1 MKNARHSSTAVDFA
15 DVIRPLAEARS
26 LPPWCYST
34 LDFYK
39 VEVEHIFLK
48 TWNCVGHASRIRE
61 AGDCFSFDI
70 AGIPL
75 LIVRGSDNVVRA
87 FANSCRHR
95 GTRLVEGKINCRQ
108 IICPYHAWTY
118 DLDGRLLSAP
128 TSMKRT
134 DGFDPSQFPLKQVRL
149 EEWNG
154 FLFVNCDP
162 NAESFLSYVGDLT
175 ELLRPYELGSLVQTW
190 SKAYSVNCNWKNYLE
205 NARDQLHVATVH
217 RKTFQRTV
225 PVTKINRELLPSN
238 GAYSVAFIRTPRT
251 TALLDGDEGFIHRPQ
266 LSGRYAEGTH
276 TAIIYPGLYVG
287 CAVDCAYS
295 LMITPIDVAHT
306 RIEVS
311 VIFPAENLKR
321 PDFETVSQRYHRTF
335 TSISDEDNAIVEAQF
350 KGLNSPLAEPG
361 PFSWREEG
369 IHWICRWV
377 TEQILK
383 GQAQTEERAAAD

>member
-1 MKNARHSSTAVDFA
+1 MESARHRAPAEDFA
-15 DVIRPLAEARS
+15 DVTRCVAEARS
-26 LPPWCYST
+26 LPARCYYSP
-34 LDFYK
+34 DFYK
-39 VEVEHIFLK
+39 TEIEHIFLK

-61 AGDCFSFDI
+61 AGDCFAFDI

-75 LIVRGSDNVVRA
+75 LIVRGADNRIRA

-95 GTRLVEGKINCRQ
+95 GTRLIEGRDSCQRIV
-108 IICPYHAWTY
+108 CPYHAWTY

-128 TSMKRT
+128 TSMERT
-134 DGFDPSQFPLKQVRL
+134 TDFELSRFPLKQVRL

-162 NAESFLSYVGDLT
+162 DAESFLSYVGDLT

-190 SKAYSVNCNWKNYLE
+190 SKVYSVDCNWKNYLE

-238 GAYSVAFIRTPRT
+238 GAYSVAFIKTPRT
-251 TALLDGDEGFIHRPQ
+251 TALLDGDEGFGHRPE
-266 LSGRYAEGTH
+266 LLGRYAEGTH

-287 CAVDCAYS
+287 CAVDCAYA
-295 LMITPIDVAHT
+295 LMITPTDVAHT

-311 VIFPAENLKR
+311 VIFSAEDLR
-321 PDFETVSQRYHRTF
+321 RSDFETVSKRYHRTF

-377 TEQILK
+377 ADQILE
-383 GQAQTEERAAAD
+383 GQGHPAANAAAD